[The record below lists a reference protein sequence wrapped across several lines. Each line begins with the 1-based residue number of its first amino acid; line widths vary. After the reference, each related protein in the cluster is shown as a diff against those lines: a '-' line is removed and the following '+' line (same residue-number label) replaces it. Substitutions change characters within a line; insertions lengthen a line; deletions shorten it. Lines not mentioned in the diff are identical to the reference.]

1 MSAAEQRRRAKR
13 LGRFG
18 SGRAE
23 NLLGGEAGARRGGPS
38 RRDLILAA
46 GDEFADEIDLEQFT
60 IKVHDRALT
69 IAAPCGLLCI
79 VCLCFLRL
87 CADT

>member
-1 MSAAEQRRRAKR
+1 MSAAEERRRAKR

-18 SGRAE
+18 AGRAE
-23 NLLGGEAGARRGGPS
+23 NLLGGQASARRGGPS

-60 IKVHDRALT
+60 IKVRGPVSRGVL
-69 IAAPCGLLCI
+69 AAACVLGCHP
-79 VCLCFLRL
+79 
-87 CADT
+87 A